1 MENVET
7 NNKFKE
13 LIMEMVNGKLIN
25 QKTNQFE
32 EIAQQI
38 YQVNQRCEYLE
49 SQLTNFSGQN
59 SLQYLQKLEQ
69 KIRLLEKVTSKQSKQ
84 LSFIKISSIIALV
97 CLCLLLGTNNQSEDD
112 NSRLQKQRHLL
123 VLTKL

>member
-1 MENVET
+1 
-7 NNKFKE
+7 
-13 LIMEMVNGKLIN
+13 MEMVNGKLIN